1 MPINIEIG
9 DVQTMIIART
19 SYQKVPSGRDML
31 IGQPFL
37 DNYSEGYRIMLQEF
51 TPKLGNPETSTT
63 SEEHACLIQ
72 GSANLQKE
80 YGMTVEDIPQTYS

>member
-19 SYQKVPSGRDML
+19 SYQKVPSGIGML

-37 DNYSEGYRIMLQEF
+37 DNYSEGYRITLQEF
-51 TPKLGNPETSTT
+51 APKLGNPETSTKT
-63 SEEHACLIQ
+63 EEHACPIQ

-80 YGMTVEDIPQTYS
+80 YGMTAEEIP

>member
-1 MPINIEIG
+1 
-9 DVQTMIIART
+9 
-19 SYQKVPSGRDML
+19 ML

-51 TPKLGNPETSTT
+51 APKLGNPETSIT
-63 SEEHACLIQ
+63 SEEGKERACPIQ

-80 YGMTVEDIPQTYS
+80 YGMTAEKIPQTYS